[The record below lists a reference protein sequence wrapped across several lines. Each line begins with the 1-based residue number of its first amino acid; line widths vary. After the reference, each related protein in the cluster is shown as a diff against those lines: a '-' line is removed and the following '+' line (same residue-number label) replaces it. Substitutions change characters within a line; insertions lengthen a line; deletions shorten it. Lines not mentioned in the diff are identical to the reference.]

1 MPTASLSLFRFQGL
15 RSRLWALAQMGAA
28 RLSLRREPH
37 LMFWKLCGSGTGEG
51 FTPRPN
57 WGVWAILAVW
67 PDEAAARAGVA
78 ASPVWQRWRARA
90 GESATVYL
98 SPLSARGSWSGLNPF
113 VPEVH
118 PADPEGPLA
127 VLTRASVK
135 PVRALRFWARVP
147 DISAVIGADPN
158 VLFKIGI
165 GEVPLLHQITFSIWP
180 DAASM
185 ARFARGDGPHGR
197 AIRAVREEGWFT
209 DELYA
214 RFRVLGVEGL
224 WQGTPLLSRPRA
236 TPDAARAASL
246 ALGAAPSPRPSPP
259 GGEGDAPRTPA
270 GAMRPPSPAWG
281 GEGDGGHPARPHHPT
296 PAE

>member
-1 MPTASLSLFRFQGL
+1 MPTASLSLFRFRGPW
-15 RSRLWALAQMGAA
+15 SRVWVLGQMALA
-28 RLSLRREPH
+28 RLALRKAPH

-57 WGVWAILAVW
+57 WGVWVILAVW
-67 PDEAAARAGVA
+67 PDEGRARDGVA
-78 ASPVWQRWRARA
+78 GGEVWRRWRAHA
-90 GESATVYL
+90 VESATVYL
-98 SPLSARGSWSGLNPF
+98 SPLSSRGSWGGLNPF
-113 VPEVH
+113 IPETR
-118 PADPEGPLA
+118 PTDAEGPLA

-135 PVRALRFWARVP
+135 PGRALRFWNRVP

-197 AIRAVREEGWFT
+197 AIKAVRDEGWFT

-214 RFRVLGVEGL
+214 RFRVLGVEGV
-224 WQGTPLLSRPRA
+224 WNGTTLLARRQDPPRQA
-236 TPDAARAASL
+236 IAARAALGPGGTPDSPTWGK
-246 ALGAAPSPRPSPP
+246 AGAASSFRARDGRPRPVPLPQPP
-259 GGEGDAPRTPA
+259 
-270 GAMRPPSPAWG
+270 
-281 GEGDGGHPARPHHPT
+281 